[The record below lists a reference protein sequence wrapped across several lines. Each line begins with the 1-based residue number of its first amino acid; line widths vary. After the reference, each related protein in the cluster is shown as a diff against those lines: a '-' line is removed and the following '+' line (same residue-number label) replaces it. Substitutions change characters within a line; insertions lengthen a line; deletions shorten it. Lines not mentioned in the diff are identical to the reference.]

1 MRANDRTQVR
11 VRSPEDTWS
20 PVCSEGWT
28 GDWSAAACSQLG
40 FAGIVATNISDY
52 GEEEE
57 PLAVLS
63 LNVSLVAEEGATLLQ
78 AATVPMDEMEEEEEE
93 EDKNCKEVVRLQC
106 QQQGELFLFVF
117 LLFGFTT
124 MLTCCCCCSC
134 CFCFCCC
141 CC

>member
-1 MRANDRTQVR
+1 MRANDPTQVR

-78 AATVPMDEMEEEEEE
+78 AATVPMDEMEEEEEGE

-106 QQQGELFLFVF
+106 QQQGELVFFFCIFSFLIS
-117 LLFGFTT
+117 LH
-124 MLTCCCCCSC
+124 C
-134 CFCFCCC
+134 
-141 CC
+141 